1 MTNSTTQPPT
11 RQTRF
16 PIELII
22 AAGCA
27 ISLLSFG
34 PRSAIG
40 AFQRDILVDNG
51 WTRDVFSIAIALQNL
66 LWGLGQPLA
75 GGFADRYGA
84 VRVLIVGALLYAAG
98 LALMGAATTPLMF
111 DLSAGAL
118 VGFGL
123 SGASFN
129 LVLGAFGKLIP
140 ERRRPLAFG
149 MGTAAGSLGQ
159 FLFSPL
165 AVGLI
170 QNFGWRETSYI
181 FAGLMLLIAPLA
193 FFLAAPRPTPHQ
205 QAGQDLSIGAAIAR
219 AFSHRSYVLLVIG
232 FFTCGF
238 QLAFI
243 TTHFQIYLTDQGLDP
258 RVGGWAFAMIGIFN
272 MVGSLSSGWLGARMP
287 QRYILSFIYLSR
299 AAATLAFLAIPPT
312 PASALLFGA
321 VTGLLWLST
330 VPPTSTLVSVMF
342 GTTNFAMLFG
352 FTFVSHQ
359 IGGFLGALLG
369 GAIYEATGSYS
380 IVWGLSI
387 ALGVASALINL
398 PIVEKP
404 AEPKVV
410 AAPIRV

>member
-129 LVLGAFGKLIP
+129 LVLGAF
-140 ERRRPLAFG
+140 E
-149 MGTAAGSLGQ
+149 
-159 FLFSPL
+159 
-165 AVGLI
+165 
-170 QNFGWRETSYI
+170 
-181 FAGLMLLIAPLA
+181 
-193 FFLAAPRPTPHQ
+193 
-205 QAGQDLSIGAAIAR
+205 
-219 AFSHRSYVLLVIG
+219 
-232 FFTCGF
+232 
-238 QLAFI
+238 
-243 TTHFQIYLTDQGLDP
+243 
-258 RVGGWAFAMIGIFN
+258 
-272 MVGSLSSGWLGARMP
+272 
-287 QRYILSFIYLSR
+287 
-299 AAATLAFLAIPPT
+299 
-312 PASALLFGA
+312 
-321 VTGLLWLST
+321 
-330 VPPTSTLVSVMF
+330 
-342 GTTNFAMLFG
+342 
-352 FTFVSHQ
+352 
-359 IGGFLGALLG
+359 
-369 GAIYEATGSYS
+369 
-380 IVWGLSI
+380 
-387 ALGVASALINL
+387 
-398 PIVEKP
+398 
-404 AEPKVV
+404 
-410 AAPIRV
+410 